1 MKCYECGAELDWIE
15 TPDGF
20 YGVDI
25 DPAYVIV
32 GGGQDVF
39 FDDNGDEIRGRKALC
54 REVKKRHKRL
64 PLLWRPHGQTC
75 KALRKERRRG
85 ISE

>member
-1 MKCYECGAELDWIE
+1 MKCYECGAELEWME
-15 TPDGF
+15 TKNGF

-25 DPAYVIV
+25 EPVYVIA
-32 GGGQDVF
+32 GDGQDVF
-39 FDDNGDEIRGRKALC
+39 LDNNGDEIRGRKALC
-54 REVKKRHKRL
+54 REVRKRHKRL

-75 KALRKERRRG
+75 RALRKERRRG